1 MLQIVDRV
9 KWLERAALQPI
20 NDFLFFFVGD
30 ALLGSAGCFKKAT
43 QTPNAGHPIWCNIQK
58 VHDGSHKR

>member
-1 MLQIVDRV
+1 MI
-9 KWLERAALQPI
+9 
-20 NDFLFFFVGD
+20 FFFFVGD